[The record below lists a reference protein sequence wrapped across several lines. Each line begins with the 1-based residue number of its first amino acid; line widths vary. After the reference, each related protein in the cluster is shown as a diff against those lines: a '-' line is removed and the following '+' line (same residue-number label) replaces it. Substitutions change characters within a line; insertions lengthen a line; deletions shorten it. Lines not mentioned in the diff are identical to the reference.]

1 MEPKAAADNPEDALT
16 ESSEASSINLLIEA
30 TERKIPG
37 SMGGGVAFPGSGVGK
52 GGGDGRVLNVL
63 RGESGGVWSLKLAKP
78 RSLILGT
85 RGLE

>member
-1 MEPKAAADNPEDALT
+1 MEPKAAADKPDDALT

-37 SMGGGVAFPGSGVGK
+37 SMGGVAFPGS
-52 GGGDGRVLNVL
+52 GGDGRVLNVL